1 MKNFF
6 IILAMKIL
14 NLILKICHK
23 NGGNFLGKIAYD
35 WNPEIF
41 KYFKVD
47 CPVIAV
53 SATNGKTMTNNCIG
67 YTLKT
72 AGNKVISNVEGNN
85 METGI
90 LSTILKNCTLTGKI
104 KADYLVFEVDESYI
118 PVVFK
123 DFRLDTLVILNFFR
137 DQLDRNGEVES
148 LILRINEFLKT
159 YNGNLILNNDDPNV
173 SRLGQANPNNK
184 NIYYFSVDK
193 YQFATE
199 HIKEAGEGKFCP
211 FCKTRLEYEYYQ
223 YSHVGKFKC
232 PNCNFGDN
240 KIYKL
245 ATNVDLKNRC
255 FDIDGNTYKINGNSI
270 YLIYNYTAVYS
281 VCSLYDISNDVVK
294 KAFST
299 FTLNN
304 GRLEEIKI
312 IDVPTIINLAKNPTG
327 SNVSLRILNED
338 DSEKELLF
346 VLNDNIADG
355 FDVSWIWDINFNNL
369 NNVTRII
376 TSGTRAYDIA
386 IRIKTS
392 GFTAEK
398 IEPYLNLEDAVKALY
413 KTDIKK
419 YVIANYTS
427 LQPTRHELKRF
438 DEMSK
443 NNDVTNVKT
452 SDISKKEAIKSNIE
466 NTEMNPKEVLQNI
479 DNTDNTDNLNYQDN
493 EEKSIKILYLYPDML
508 ELYGDYGNIQVL
520 KYRIESRGYKAII
533 DRYSIGDTAPN
544 FNDYDIVFAG
554 GGADNEQSILAEDL
568 VKYKDNIKDAVKN
581 GVFFLLICGA
591 YQLFGKYYK
600 GVEGNIIPGLEV
612 FDYYTVAN
620 PDRKKRCIGNIVIDA
635 TLDANINIKKS
646 TNSNDDSSDNIE
658 NLNLKTKVIGF
669 ENHGGQ
675 TFDIS
680 NFFGNVLFGN
690 GNKFGDSE
698 EGFFENNVIATYLHG
713 PLLSK
718 NPELCDYIIRYCLD
732 RKYNEN
738 IELEPLNDEFENFC
752 REQLLNRFLKK

>member
-23 NGGNFLGKIAYD
+23 NGGNFLGKIAFD

-41 KYFKVD
+41 KYFKVN

-72 AGNKVISNVEGNN
+72 AGNKVVSNVEGNN

-159 YNGNLILNNDDPNV
+159 YTGNLILNNDDPNV
-173 SRLGQANPNNK
+173 ARLGQANPSNS

-193 YQFATE
+193 YKFATE
-199 HIKEAGEGKFCP
+199 KIKEAGEGKFCP

-240 KIYKL
+240 EIYKL

-255 FDIDGNTYKINGNSI
+255 FDIDGNTYKINGKSI
-270 YLIYNYTAVYS
+270 YLIYNYTAVYT

-299 FTLNN
+299 FALNN
-304 GRLEEIKI
+304 GRLEEITI
-312 IDVPTIINLAKNPTG
+312 HGVPTIINLAKNPTG

-338 DSEKELLF
+338 DSQKELLF

-369 NNVTRII
+369 NNVSRIV

-392 GFTAEK
+392 GFPAEK

-413 KTDIKK
+413 KTDVKK

-427 LQPTRHELKRF
+427 LQPTRHELKKF
-438 DEMSK
+438 DEMNK
-443 NNDVTNVKT
+443 NNNVADTNTNTNDIFKVKNPEVYAKE
-452 SDISKKEAIKSNIE
+452 ISQNIE
-466 NTEMNPKEVLQNI
+466 DLQ
-479 DNTDNTDNLNYQDN
+479 LQDN

-533 DRYSIGDTAPN
+533 DRYSIGDMAPN

-568 VKYKDNIKDAVKN
+568 VKYKENIKEAVNN

-635 TLDANINIKKS
+635 NLRS
-646 TNSNDDSSDNIE
+646 SNNDTDSSESNT
-658 NLNLKTKVIGF
+658 KTKVIGF

-680 NFFGNVLFGN
+680 NSFGNVLFGN

-698 EGFFENNVIATYLHG
+698 EGFFKDNVIATYLHG

-718 NPELCDYIIRYCLD
+718 NPELCDYIIKYCLD

-738 IELEPLNDEFENFC
+738 ITLESLNDEFENLC
-752 REQLLNRFLKK
+752 REQLLNRFLG

>member
-23 NGGNFLGKIAYD
+23 NGGNFLGKIAFD

-41 KYFKVD
+41 KYFKVN

-72 AGNKVISNVEGNN
+72 AGKKVVSNVEGNN

-159 YNGNLILNNDDPNV
+159 YNGNLVLNNDDPNV
-173 SRLGQANPNNK
+173 ARLGQANPSNS

-193 YQFATE
+193 YKFATE
-199 HIKEAGEGKFCP
+199 KIKEAGEGKFCP

-240 KIYKL
+240 EIYKL

-294 KAFST
+294 KAFSN
-299 FTLNN
+299 FALNN
-304 GRLEEIKI
+304 GRLEEITI
-312 IDVPTIINLAKNPTG
+312 HGVPTIINLAKNPTG

-338 DSEKELLF
+338 DSQKELLF

-355 FDVSWIWDINFNNL
+355 FAVSWIWDINFNNL
-369 NNVTRII
+369 NNVSRIV

-392 GFTAEK
+392 GFPAEK
-398 IEPYLNLEDAVKALY
+398 IEPYLSLEDAVKALY
-413 KTDIKK
+413 KTDVKK

-427 LQPTRHELKRF
+427 LQPTRHELKKF
-438 DEMSK
+438 NEMNK
-443 NNDVTNVKT
+443 NNNITDINTN
-452 SDISKKEAIKSNIE
+452 DISKIKNPEVDAKEISQNIE
-466 NTEMNPKEVLQNI
+466 DLQ
-479 DNTDNTDNLNYQDN
+479 LQDN

-533 DRYSIGDTAPN
+533 DRYSIGDVAPN

-568 VKYKDNIKDAVKN
+568 VKYKENIKEAVNN

-635 TLDANINIKKS
+635 NLRSSNNDTDSTESNI
-646 TNSNDDSSDNIE
+646 
-658 NLNLKTKVIGF
+658 KTKVIGF

-680 NFFGNVLFGN
+680 NSFGNVLFGN

-698 EGFFENNVIATYLHG
+698 EGFFKDNVIATYLHG

-718 NPELCDYIIRYCLD
+718 NPELCDYIIKYCLD

-738 IELEPLNDEFENFC
+738 ITLESLNDEFENLC
-752 REQLLNRFLKK
+752 REQLLNRFLSKN

>member
-23 NGGNFLGKIAYD
+23 NGGNFLGKIAFD

-41 KYFKVD
+41 KYFKVN

-72 AGNKVISNVEGNN
+72 AGNKVVSNIEGNN

-159 YNGNLILNNDDPNV
+159 YTGNLILNNDDPNV
-173 SRLGQANPNNK
+173 ARLGQANPNNK
-184 NIYYFSVDK
+184 NVYYFSVDK
-193 YQFATE
+193 YKFATE
-199 HIKEAGEGKFCP
+199 QIKEAGEGKFCP

-240 KIYKL
+240 EIFKL

-255 FDIDGNTYKINGNSI
+255 FDIDENTYKINGNSI

-281 VCSLYDISNDVVK
+281 VCSLYGISNDIVK

-299 FTLNN
+299 FALNN

-312 IDVPTIINLAKNPTG
+312 NNVPTIINLAKNPTG

-355 FDVSWIWDINFNNL
+355 FDVSWIWDINFDNL
-369 NNVTRII
+369 NNVSRII

-392 GFTAEK
+392 GFPAEK

-413 KTDIKK
+413 KTDVKK

-427 LQPTRHELKRF
+427 LQPTRHELKKF
-438 DEMSK
+438 DEMNK
-443 NNDVTNVKT
+443 
-452 SDISKKEAIKSNIE
+452 DISNNVESNEIE
-466 NTEMNPKEVLQNI
+466 TINKFDNELFLQN
-479 DNTDNTDNLNYQDN
+479 NK
-493 EEKSIKILYLYPDML
+493 EKSIKILYLYPDML

-568 VKYKDNIKDAVKN
+568 VKYKDNIKEAVNN

-620 PDRKKRCIGNIVIDA
+620 PDRKKRCIGNIVIEANLCASNISDA
-635 TLDANINIKKS
+635 D
-646 TNSNDDSSDNIE
+646 SNDVLE
-658 NLNLKTKVIGF
+658 NLKTKVIGF

-680 NFFGNVLFGN
+680 NSFGNVLFGN

-698 EGFFENNVIATYLHG
+698 EGFFKNNVIATYLHG

-718 NPELCDYIIRYCLD
+718 NPELCDYIIKYCLD

-738 IELEPLNDEFENFC
+738 IVLEPLNDEFENLC
-752 REQLLNRFLKK
+752 REQLLNRFLG

>member
-23 NGGNFLGKIAYD
+23 NGGNFLGKIAFD

-41 KYFKVD
+41 KYFKVK

-72 AGNKVISNVEGNN
+72 AGYKVVSNVEGNN

-159 YNGNLILNNDDPNV
+159 YNGNLVLNNDDPNV
-173 SRLGQANPNNK
+173 ARLGQANPSNQNV
-184 NIYYFSVDK
+184 YYFSVDK

-199 HIKEAGEGKFCP
+199 EIKEAGEGKFCP

-240 KIYKL
+240 EIYKL

-281 VCSLYDISNDVVK
+281 VCSLYNISNDVVK
-294 KAFST
+294 KSFST
-299 FTLNN
+299 FALNN

-312 IDVPTIINLAKNPTG
+312 NGVPTIINLAKNPTG

-338 DSEKELLF
+338 DSEKDLLF

-369 NNVTRII
+369 NNVSRIV

-392 GFTAEK
+392 GFPVEK
-398 IEPYLNLEDAVKALY
+398 IEPYLNLEDSIKALY
-413 KTDIKK
+413 KTNVKK

-427 LQPTRHELKRF
+427 LQPTRHELKKF
-438 DEMSK
+438 DEICQNNLENVCNDNISSDLNVSEMSQQK
-443 NNDVTNVKT
+443 NDKTN
-452 SDISKKEAIKSNIE
+452 SDNSDC
-466 NTEMNPKEVLQNI
+466 L
-479 DNTDNTDNLNYQDN
+479 
-493 EEKSIKILYLYPDML
+493 KILYLYPDML

-533 DRYSIGDTAPN
+533 DRYSIGDAAPN

-554 GGADNEQSILAEDL
+554 GGADNEQSILANDL
-568 VKYKDNIKDAVKN
+568 IKYKDNIKEAVNN

-635 TLDANINIKKS
+635 NLS
-646 TNSNDDSSDNIE
+646 SSNAII
-658 NLNLKTKVIGF
+658 KTKVIGF

-680 NFFGNVLFGN
+680 DSFGNVLFGN

-698 EGFFENNVIATYLHG
+698 EGFFQNNVIATYLHG

-718 NPELCDYIIRYCLD
+718 NPELCDYIIKYCLD
-732 RKYNEN
+732 RRYNEN
-738 IELEPLNDEFENFC
+738 VILEPLNDGFENLC
-752 REQLLNRFLKK
+752 REQLLKRFLEK

>member
-23 NGGNFLGKIAYD
+23 NGGNFLGKIAFD

-41 KYFKVD
+41 KYFKVN

-72 AGNKVISNVEGNN
+72 AGNKVVSNVEGNN

-148 LILRINEFLKT
+148 LILRINDFLKT

-173 SRLGQANPNNK
+173 ARLGQANPSNN

-193 YQFATE
+193 YKFATE
-199 HIKEAGEGKFCP
+199 KIKEAGEGKFCP

-240 KIYKL
+240 EIYKL

-299 FTLNN
+299 FALNN
-304 GRLEEIKI
+304 GRLEEITI
-312 IDVPTIINLAKNPTG
+312 HGVPTIINLAKNPTG

-338 DSEKELLF
+338 DAQKELLF

-369 NNVTRII
+369 NNVSRIV

-392 GFTAEK
+392 GFPAEK
-398 IEPYLNLEDAVKALY
+398 IEPYFNLEDAVKALY
-413 KTDIKK
+413 KTDVKK

-427 LQPTRHELKRF
+427 LQPTRHELKKF
-438 DEMSK
+438 DEMNK
-443 NNDVTNVKT
+443 NNNVTDTNTNTNDIFKVKNPEV
-452 SDISKKEAIKSNIE
+452 DAKEIS
-466 NTEMNPKEVLQNI
+466 QNFE
-479 DNTDNTDNLNYQDN
+479 DSQSQDN

-533 DRYSIGDTAPN
+533 DRYSIGDGAPN

-568 VKYKDNIKDAVKN
+568 VKYKENIKEAVNN

-635 TLDANINIKKS
+635 NLRS
-646 TNSNDDSSDNIE
+646 SNNDTDSSESNT
-658 NLNLKTKVIGF
+658 KTKVIGF

-680 NFFGNVLFGN
+680 NSFGNVLFGN

-698 EGFFENNVIATYLHG
+698 EGFFKDNVIATYLHG

-718 NPELCDYIIRYCLD
+718 NPELCDYIIKYCLN

-738 IELEPLNDEFENFC
+738 ITLESLNDEFENLC
-752 REQLLNRFLKK
+752 REQLLNRFLG

>member
-41 KYFKVD
+41 KYFKVN

-72 AGNKVISNVEGNN
+72 AGNKVVSNIEGNN

-159 YNGNLILNNDDPNV
+159 YTGNLILNNDDPNV
-173 SRLGQANPNNK
+173 ARLGQANPNNK
-184 NIYYFSVDK
+184 NVYFFSVDK
-193 YQFATE
+193 YKFATE
-199 HIKEAGEGKFCP
+199 QIKEAGEGKFCP

-240 KIYKL
+240 EIYKL

-281 VCSLYDISNDVVK
+281 VCSLYGISNDVVK

-299 FTLNN
+299 FALNN

-312 IDVPTIINLAKNPTG
+312 NGVPTIINLAKNPTG

-369 NNVTRII
+369 NNVSRII

-392 GFTAEK
+392 GFPAEK

-413 KTDIKK
+413 KTDVKK

-438 DEMSK
+438 DEMNK
-443 NNDVTNVKT
+443 NNNITKVEISQKGKFKTDV
-452 SDISKKEAIKSNIE
+452 E
-466 NTEMNPKEVLQNI
+466 NTEI
-479 DNTDNTDNLNYQDN
+479 DAKGTIQSISNTDNLKYQN
-493 EEKSIKILYLYPDML
+493 NKEKSIKILYLYPDML

-568 VKYKDNIKDAVKN
+568 VKYKDNIKEAVNN

-620 PDRKKRCIGNIVIDA
+620 PDRKKRCIGNIVIE
-635 TLDANINIKKS
+635 TNLCTSNILDADS
-646 TNSNDDSSDNIE
+646 TDVLE
-658 NLNLKTKVIGF
+658 NLKTKVIGF

-680 NFFGNVLFGN
+680 NSFGNVLFGN

-698 EGFFENNVIATYLHG
+698 EGFFKNNVIATYLHG

-718 NPELCDYIIRYCLD
+718 NPELCDYIIKYCLD

-738 IELEPLNDEFENFC
+738 IVLEHLNDEFENLC
-752 REQLLNRFLKK
+752 REQLLNRFLG

>member
-41 KYFKVD
+41 KYFKVN

-72 AGNKVISNVEGNN
+72 AGNKVVSNVEGNN

-104 KADYLVFEVDESYI
+104 KADYLIFEVDESYI

-123 DFRLDTLVILNFFR
+123 DFRLDTLIILNFFR

-173 SRLGQANPNNK
+173 ARLGQANPNNE
-184 NIYYFSVDK
+184 NVYYYSVEK

-199 HIKEAGEGKFCP
+199 QIKEAGEGKFCP

-255 FDIDGNTYKINGNSI
+255 FDIDGDTYKINGNSI

-281 VCSLYDISNDVVK
+281 VCSLYGISNDVVK

-299 FTLNN
+299 FALNN

-312 IDVPTIINLAKNPTG
+312 NGVPTIINLAKNPTG

-369 NNVTRII
+369 NNVSRII

-392 GFTAEK
+392 GFPAEK
-398 IEPYLNLEDAVKALY
+398 IEPYLNLEDAVKAFY
-413 KTDIKK
+413 KTDVKK

-427 LQPTRHELKRF
+427 LQPTRHELKKF
-438 DEMSK
+438 DEINK
-443 NNDVTNVKT
+443 NNNATDVGT
-452 SDISKKEAIKSNIE
+452 SDISKKEEIKANVKNSEID
-466 NTEMNPKEVLQNI
+466 TKEALQSI
-479 DNTDNTDNLNYQDN
+479 DNTDNSENQDN
-493 EEKSIKILYLYPDML
+493 KEKSIKILYLYPDML

-533 DRYSIGDTAPN
+533 DRYSIGNAAPN

-568 VKYKDNIKDAVKN
+568 VKYKDNIKEAVKN

-620 PDRKKRCIGNIVIDA
+620 PDRKKRCIGNIVIETNLCYKIDE
-635 TLDANINIKKS
+635 NVEQKS
-646 TNSNDDSSDNIE
+646 I
-658 NLNLKTKVIGF
+658 KTKIIGF

-680 NFFGNVLFGN
+680 NSFGNVLFGN

-718 NPELCDYIIRYCLD
+718 NPELCDYIIKYCLN

-738 IELEPLNDEFENFC
+738 IKLTPLNDEFENLC
-752 REQLLNRFLKK
+752 REQLLNRFL

>member
-72 AGNKVISNVEGNN
+72 AGNKVVSNVEGNN

-104 KADYLVFEVDESYI
+104 KADYLVFEIDESYI

-137 DQLDRNGEVES
+137 DQLDRNGEVEF

-294 KAFST
+294 RAFST
-299 FTLNN
+299 FALNN

-312 IDVPTIINLAKNPTG
+312 NDVPTIINLAKNPTG

-392 GFTAEK
+392 GFPAEK
-398 IEPYLNLEDAVKALY
+398 IEPYLNLEDAVKSLY
-413 KTDIKK
+413 KTNVKK

-427 LQPTRHELKRF
+427 LQPTRHELKKF
-438 DEMSK
+438 DEINK
-443 NNDVTNVKT
+443 NNNVTDSKISDV
-452 SDISKKEAIKSNIE
+452 SKKEEIKIDTI
-466 NTEMNPKEVLQNI
+466 NTEIDTKENIQIIDDI
-479 DNTDNTDNLNYQDN
+479 DNPQVQDN
-493 EEKSIKILYLYPDML
+493 DEKSIKILYLYPDML

-533 DRYSIGDTAPN
+533 DRYSIGDTAPD
-544 FNDYDIVFAG
+544 FNNYDIVFAG

-568 VKYKDNIKDAVKN
+568 VKYKDNIKEAVKN

-620 PDRKKRCIGNIVIDA
+620 PDRKKRCIGNIVI
-635 TLDANINIKKS
+635 
-646 TNSNDDSSDNIE
+646 E
-658 NLNLKTKVIGF
+658 TKMGNVIGF

-680 NFFGNVLFGN
+680 NSFGNVLFGN

-738 IELEPLNDEFENFC
+738 VELEPLNDEFENLC

>member
-23 NGGNFLGKIAYD
+23 NGGNFLGKIAFD

-41 KYFKVD
+41 KYFKVK

-72 AGNKVISNVEGNN
+72 AGYKVVSNVEGNN

-159 YNGNLILNNDDPNV
+159 YNGNLVLNNDDPNV
-173 SRLGQANPNNK
+173 TRLGQANPSNQNV
-184 NIYYFSVDK
+184 YYFSVDK

-199 HIKEAGEGKFCP
+199 EIKEAGEGKFCP

-240 KIYKL
+240 EIYKL

-281 VCSLYDISNDVVK
+281 VCSLYNISNDVVK
-294 KAFST
+294 KSFST
-299 FTLNN
+299 FALNN

-312 IDVPTIINLAKNPTG
+312 NGVPTIINLAKNPTG

-338 DSEKELLF
+338 DSEKDLLF

-369 NNVTRII
+369 NNVSRIV

-392 GFTAEK
+392 GFPVEK
-398 IEPYLNLEDAVKALY
+398 IEPYLNLEDAIKALY
-413 KTDIKK
+413 RTSVKK

-427 LQPTRHELKRF
+427 LQPTRHELKKF
-438 DEMSK
+438 DEICQNNLENVCNDNISSDLNVSEMSQQK
-443 NNDVTNVKT
+443 NYKTN
-452 SDISKKEAIKSNIE
+452 SDNSDC
-466 NTEMNPKEVLQNI
+466 L
-479 DNTDNTDNLNYQDN
+479 
-493 EEKSIKILYLYPDML
+493 KILYLYPDML

-533 DRYSIGDTAPN
+533 DRYSIGDAAPN

-554 GGADNEQSILAEDL
+554 GGADNEQSILANDL
-568 VKYKDNIKDAVKN
+568 IKYKDNIKEAVNN

-635 TLDANINIKKS
+635 NLS
-646 TNSNDDSSDNIE
+646 SSNDII
-658 NLNLKTKVIGF
+658 KTKVIGF

-680 NFFGNVLFGN
+680 ASFGNVLFGN

-698 EGFFENNVIATYLHG
+698 EGFFQNNVIATYLHG

-718 NPELCDYIIRYCLD
+718 NPELCDYIIKYCLD
-732 RKYNEN
+732 RRYNEN
-738 IELEPLNDEFENFC
+738 VILEPLNDGFENLC
-752 REQLLNRFLKK
+752 REQLLKRFLEK

>member
-14 NLILKICHK
+14 NMILKICHK
-23 NGGNFLGKIAYD
+23 NGGNFLGKIAYH

-41 KYFKVD
+41 KYFKVN

-72 AGNKVISNVEGNN
+72 AGNKIVSNVEGNN

-173 SRLGQANPNNK
+173 ARLGQANSSNK

-199 HIKEAGEGKFCP
+199 QIKEAGEGKFCP
-211 FCKTRLEYEYYQ
+211 FCKTKLEYEYYQ

-240 KIYKL
+240 EIYKL

-255 FDIDGNTYKINGNSI
+255 FDIEGNTYKINGNSI

-281 VCSLYDISNDVVK
+281 VCSLYSISNDVVK

-299 FTLNN
+299 FALNN

-312 IDVPTIINLAKNPTG
+312 NNVQTIINLAKNPTG

-369 NNVTRII
+369 NNVSRII

-392 GFTAEK
+392 GFPTEK
-398 IEPYLNLEDAVKALY
+398 IEPYLNLADAVKALY
-413 KTDIKK
+413 KTDVKK

-427 LQPTRHELKRF
+427 LQPTRHELRKF
-438 DEMSK
+438 GETNK
-443 NNDVTNVKT
+443 NNIVENIAVTNQENYNN
-452 SDISKKEAIKSNIE
+452 ISSNID
-466 NTEMNPKEVLQNI
+466 TIRQS
-479 DNTDNTDNLNYQDN
+479 N
-493 EEKSIKILYLYPDML
+493 ETNSDCPNCLKILYLYPDML

-520 KYRIESRGYKAII
+520 KYRIESRGCQAVI
-533 DRYSIGDTAPN
+533 DRYSIGDDAPN

-568 VKYKDNIKDAVKN
+568 VKYKENIQEAVQN

-635 TLDANINIKKS
+635 
-646 TNSNDDSSDNIE
+646 
-658 NLNLKTKVIGF
+658 NLNDLKTKVIGF

-675 TFDIS
+675 TFNIS
-680 NFFGNVLFGN
+680 NSFGKVLFGN

-698 EGFFENNVIATYLHG
+698 EGFFKNNVIATYLHG

-718 NPELCDYIIRYCLD
+718 NPELCDYIIKYCLD

-738 IELEPLNDEFENFC
+738 VSLKPLNDKFESLC
-752 REQLLNRFLKK
+752 RNQLLDRFLKED